1 MSLLRLNAAP
11 VAPDVLKDWIHRAVS
26 LIFEHS
32 ASKEAILF
40 GSALGSRF
48 NGLSDLDFVVVFAD
62 EKELKE
68 GQRSLYSKTP
78 LFPCPVDLVCVTR
91 EDFDRRSQ
99 IGGVLFIARE
109 DGRVFERKSW
119 TPQKA

>member
-11 VAPDVLKDWIHRAVS
+11 IAPDVLRDWIHCSVS

-32 ASKEAILF
+32 ASEQVILF
-40 GSALGSRF
+40 GSALGKDF
-48 NGLSDLDFVVVFAD
+48 NGFSDLDFVVVFAD
-62 EKELKE
+62 ERELKE

-91 EDFDRRSQ
+91 ADFQRRSR

-109 DGRVFERKSW
+109 DGRVFERMSW
-119 TPQKA
+119 TTRKA